1 MGAGGSVQS
10 SSAQINKTSAA
21 DGGDY
26 VPEYKVRVSSLSELR
41 CPEQFILRLEPEAVV
56 FTMEDSTGERE
67 AFQHFPYYVIMCWGH
82 SKASFQFRLFRQGS
96 QVKTIVVNTKQGLNI
111 EKEIMIVVRRLMD
124 RMEKHG
130 TTKEEFAEFLKIL
143 ETLSEQED
151 GPETVQKVL
160 QFCQLHS
167 LTINQAKSIM
177 KRAHAPDPFD
187 RIEVASALKAALINP
202 DSFQMVLHMFD
213 NYDDR
218 LNLCHR
224 LGLPAAMAS
233 SETIALR
240 EALPK
245 PSSVPPVSPVSQNDP
260 HDDDDDDDDDES
272 SSTSVPQGGQR
283 KSSQIVKVGDKVVS
297 VDSSPGAA
305 EEFEATEE
313 DTTTM

>member
-1 MGAGGSVQS
+1 MGAGGSVQTS
-10 SSAQINKTSAA
+10 PSAQITKTSA
-21 DGGDY
+21 DGNV
-26 VPEYKVRVSSLSELR
+26 VPEYRVRHSSLSELR
-41 CPEQFILRLEPEAVV
+41 SPEQFILRLEPEAVV

-82 SKASFQFRLFRQGS
+82 STTSFQFRLFRQGS

-111 EKEIMIVVRRLMD
+111 EKEIMVVVRRLMD

-130 TTKEEFAEFLKIL
+130 TSKEEFAEFLKIL
-143 ETLSEQED
+143 ETLAEQDD

-160 QFCQLHS
+160 QFCQVHS

-177 KRAHAPDPFD
+177 KRAHVPDLFD
-187 RIEVASALKAALINP
+187 RVEVAAALKTALINP

-240 EALPK
+240 EAAIKPPPK
-245 PSSVPPVSPVSQNDP
+245 PSPPLAQEMDSGSP
-260 HDDDDDDDDDES
+260 E
-272 SSTSVPQGGQR
+272 T
-283 KSSQIVKVGDKVVS
+283 
-297 VDSSPGAA
+297 A
-305 EEFEATEE
+305 EEHDAFDE